1 MDSMTQAALG
11 AAIGGAVL
19 GRRLGR
25 KAILLGAVVGT
36 LPDLDVI
43 IDYGDAVAN
52 VTQHRGFSHSL
63 FVLAGLGTG
72 ILFVVSFL
80 AYWQRRSVRYL
91 LIAVAVGALFL
102 RSIVGIGTVLGYT
115 PMVVHHLIEH
125 TFDFLIASLILY
137 AVLRSKPDTPENQTV
152 NLSTDGGNR
161 SEQQEE

>member
-1 MDSMTQAALG
+1 MGIPIASVLRLPLD
-11 AAIGGAVL
+11 IGGTSVEGSLLLFSIVL
-19 GRRLGR
+19 
-25 KAILLGAVVGT
+25 
-36 LPDLDVI
+36 
-43 IDYGDAVAN
+43 
-52 VTQHRGFSHSL
+52 
-63 FVLAGLGTG
+63 LAGLGTG
-72 ILFVVSFL
+72 ILFTVSFL

>member
-1 MDSMTQAALG
+1 MVDP
-11 AAIGGAVL
+11 IGLVL
-19 GRRLGR
+19 L
-25 KAILLGAVVGT
+25 
-36 LPDLDVI
+36 
-43 IDYGDAVAN
+43 
-52 VTQHRGFSHSL
+52 HSL
-63 FVLAGLGTG
+63 DIGVASVEGSLLLFGIVVLAGLGTG

-137 AVLRSKPDTPENQTV
+137 AVLRSKPDTPDNQAI
-152 NLSTDGGNR
+152 NISTGGGKCPEHR
-161 SEQQEE
+161 EDQ